1 MPPPRKPGSVKDL
14 SKDRADSKKNVAQD
28 KARQAAEQADRAK
41 AAWMKTAKPVF
52 NSALKDA
59 VTLENAVND
68 AAAAIKKA
76 AAEDKARQAALKA
89 EIEKHKKDGTLTA
102 SVGAAIKT
110 QAEKDAKA
118 YEEERKRR
126 EATVKGLLK
135 GFEKSIKEVGETV
148 AQGTKTGIQ
157 VDPGGKMPPQ
167 TPPTGDI
174 LQVVLWAG
182 ALVVYLRHLIK
193 QMK

>member
-1 MPPPRKPGSVKDL
+1 MPPPRKPGSVKDM
-14 SKDRADSKKNVAQD
+14 SKDRADSKKNVALD

-41 AAWMKTAKPVF
+41 ADWMKKAKPVF
-52 NSALKDA
+52 TTALKDA
-59 VTLENAVND
+59 VALEKSVSD
-68 AAAAIKKA
+68 AAAAMKKA
-76 AAEDKARQAALKA
+76 AAEEKARQAALKA

-110 QAEKDAKA
+110 QAEQDAKD
-118 YEEERKRR
+118 YEEQRKRR

-135 GFEKSIKEVGETV
+135 GFEKSMKELGEKV
-148 AQGTKTGIQ
+148 EQGTKTGIQ

-167 TPPTGDI
+167 PPPTGDI
-174 LQVVLWAG
+174 LQIVLWAG
-182 ALVVYLRHLIK
+182 ALVVYLRHLMK